1 MTRWFSMYISS
12 LNGSRG
18 SGTIYLRTD
27 NHNEDNTVG
36 SCPTKEER
44 AYIAGFLD
52 GDGSLML
59 QLKKRT
65 DTKKGLRMMVTI
77 CFYQDS
83 RHDKPLGWIRQ
94 TFGIGY
100 LSQRND
106 GMTELRINGYAK
118 VRSILEMLAPYIR
131 FKKIQ
136 TGTII
141 SACKLLER
149 KSFRMLTSLEK
160 KKLCEYAFRVQ
171 ENNYR
176 TRKKR
181 TLEEF
186 YRDVGLTP

>member
-1 MTRWFSMYISS
+1 M
-12 LNGSRG
+12 
-18 SGTIYLRTD
+18 RTD

-94 TFGIGY
+94 KFGIGY

-118 VRSILEMLAPYIR
+118 VRSILEMLVPYIR

-136 TGTII
+136 AHTII
-141 SACKLLER
+141 CACKLLER
-149 KSFRMLTSLEK
+149 VSFNKLTVAHK
-160 KKLCEYAFRVQ
+160 RKICEYAFRVQ
-171 ENNYR
+171 ESNYR